1 MANNKIQ
8 LGNGDVLLD
17 LTSDT
22 VRADKL
28 ARGYTAHDRS
38 GVQITGTMDEG
49 GGGGTDH
56 DFLVTCDF
64 DPETHTI
71 SNQSA
76 TLAEIAAAASENKD
90 VRLYANASLYD
101 GAAQIYLSARLIEC
115 DIINMGGQTSYK
127 IVFVA
132 DVIAGE
138 HDSRVVIAGLTGD
151 NNDQLKVSY
160 RDVYDSY
167 NIQIE
172 HSGTSILNV
181 SNFSLEQIMDYISS
195 SQGNQLKIELQ
206 DGAINHYLQLTC
218 ADGQTL
224 TLRFYGEDDGIGYSI
239 NMQVYNDQADVP
251 SGVFVISTEHDGDPV
266 YIGIELRLSICA
278 PIMIDVNTVND
289 GIVGHHLP
297 NNFLK
302 KMQISLSA
310 GDLSYWMVR
319 YYVINN
325 GAVYSTLFLHGA
337 IYGNFDDSIL
347 FSFPFPGST
356 SVMRFQIVASA
367 PESGYY
373 VDLEN
378 GQFLAIEIIQ
388 M

>member
-1 MANNKIQ
+1 
-8 LGNGDVLLD
+8 
-17 LTSDT
+17 
-22 VRADKL
+22 
-28 ARGYTAHDRS
+28 
-38 GVQITGTMDEG
+38 
-49 GGGGTDH
+49 
-56 DFLVTCDF
+56 
-64 DPETHTI
+64 
-71 SNQSA
+71 
-76 TLAEIAAAASENKD
+76 
-90 VRLYANASLYD
+90 
-101 GAAQIYLSARLIEC
+101 
-115 DIINMGGQTSYK
+115 
-127 IVFVA
+127 
-132 DVIAGE
+132 
-138 HDSRVVIAGLTGD
+138 
-151 NNDQLKVSY
+151 
-160 RDVYDSY
+160 
-167 NIQIE
+167 
-172 HSGTSILNV
+172 
-181 SNFSLEQIMDYISS
+181 
-195 SQGNQLKIELQ
+195 
-206 DGAINHYLQLTC
+206 
-218 ADGQTL
+218 
-224 TLRFYGEDDGIGYSI
+224 
-239 NMQVYNDQADVP
+239 MQVYNDQADVP